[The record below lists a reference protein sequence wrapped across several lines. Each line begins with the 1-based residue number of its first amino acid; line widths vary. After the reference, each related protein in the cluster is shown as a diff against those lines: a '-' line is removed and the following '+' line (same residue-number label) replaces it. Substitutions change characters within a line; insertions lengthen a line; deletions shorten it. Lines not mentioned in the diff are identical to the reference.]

1 MISTEFEF
9 DITQLKGKEG
19 FIEEA
24 AKIAEA
30 KKWAQDN
37 VGQDCEYRAIK
48 MLETILS
55 NEVATIIS
63 GYKEQCLADIV
74 KCLNMKISDSEF
86 DALVIL
92 KVCRIMCL
100 LKKLS
105 GNFLGQQSSPSSRSE
120 GC

>member
-1 MISTEFEF
+1 M
-9 DITQLKGKEG
+9 DD
-19 FIEEA
+19 
-24 AKIAEA
+24 
-30 KKWAQDN
+30 DN
-37 VGQDCEYRAIK
+37 PQDCEYRVIR
-48 MLETILS
+48 MLESILS

-74 KCLNMKISDSEF
+74 KCINSGMKISDSEF
-86 DALVIL
+86 DDLVIL

-105 GNFLGQQSSPSSRSE
+105 DNSLGQQSSPSSRSE